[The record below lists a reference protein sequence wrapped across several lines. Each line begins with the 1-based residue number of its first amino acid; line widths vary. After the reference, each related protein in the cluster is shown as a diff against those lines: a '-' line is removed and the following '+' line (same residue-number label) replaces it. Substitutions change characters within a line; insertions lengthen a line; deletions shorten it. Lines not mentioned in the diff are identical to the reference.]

1 MPKAT
6 VLTSDALDPAVVKSP
21 AAATA
26 PRAPQSKPGKTA
38 SVELSLP
45 LQIRLPRSEVKAIKV
60 AAAQSEQTI
69 RDFMLACLHAF
80 MKSRSHE

>member
-1 MPKAT
+1 
-6 VLTSDALDPAVVKSP
+6 
-21 AAATA
+21 
-26 PRAPQSKPGKTA
+26 
-38 SVELSLP
+38 LP

>member
-6 VLTSDALDPAVVKSP
+6 VLTPDALTPSTTKP

-26 PRAPQSKPGKTA
+26 PRGGKEKPAPAES
-38 SVELSLP
+38 SLP

-69 RDFMLACLHAF
+69 SDFMLACFHAY
-80 MKSRSHE
+80 MKSAKHA